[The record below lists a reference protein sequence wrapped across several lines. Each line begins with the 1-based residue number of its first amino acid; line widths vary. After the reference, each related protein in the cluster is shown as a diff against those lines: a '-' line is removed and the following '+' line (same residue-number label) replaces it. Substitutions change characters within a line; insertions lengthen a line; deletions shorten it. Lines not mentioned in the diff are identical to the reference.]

1 MRTHFWGGRKMKKF
15 KIFLMSAILLIG
27 AEKINTAKASVN
39 YKDTLISTQ
48 QAVADFVQY
57 LRKQL
62 SKYKISLAQDQI
74 DSIIVKSRKLIY
86 NHAHNGKISKI
97 IERKIEKD
105 VKIYLKNTYPDNF
118 LKSQDPLNEVYYK
131 QARNRI
137 RAIVKDF
144 IINKQQIKNPTQVN
158 ESWNEVKGTVY
169 TKINKASYI
178 YKSHDLV
185 VDESAIPEISSKI
198 FAKLE
203 AKQNQK
209 EGGNPIR
216 KRKALFPEKITMIKA
231 EKIVRSIIRK
241 KGIDVKYCD
250 SLTTNIMQKLAYKSD
265 KRGRIERNIVITT
278 TNEEVAAFKK
288 LKENVIKSTNNGS
301 YLDAFIQRFKKQFSD
316 PESLKLEF

>member
-1 MRTHFWGGRKMKKF
+1 MKKF

-169 TKINKASYI
+169 TKINKASYLN
-178 YKSHDLV
+178 KSHDLV